1 MTKKNRNKLEPNESR
16 GRTTSDAGVPTGSKI
31 PENYIDPILEAVH
44 RVWHVRDPV
53 GNASGPFKGKELRR
67 QLDSGTIGAG
77 FDLCREDWED
87 WRKAAEVFPELG
99 VLSDRIPIASAS
111 VFTDP
116 SYQIGRPLTE
126 KTQRALKKKRQLVLG
141 IVALV
146 ALLLITVGLC
156 YLLATLV

>member
-1 MTKKNRNKLEPNESR
+1 MAKKNRSNLEPNESR
-16 GRTTSDAGVPTGSKI
+16 RRTTTDAGVPSGAEF

-44 RVWHVRDPV
+44 RVWHVRDSD

-67 QLDSGTIGAG
+67 QLDSGKIKAG

-87 WRKAAEVFPELG
+87 WRTAAEVFPELG
-99 VLSDRIPIASAS
+99 GVSDRIPIASAS

-126 KTQRALKKKRQLVLG
+126 KTQRALKKKRRLVLG
-141 IVALV
+141 IIALV
-146 ALLLITVGLC
+146 ALLLIMVGLC

>member
-1 MTKKNRNKLEPNESR
+1 MAKKNRNNLEPNESR
-16 GRTTSDAGVPTGSKI
+16 RRTTTDAGVPSGAEF

-44 RVWHVRDPV
+44 RVWHVRDSD

-67 QLDSGTIGAG
+67 QLDSGKIKAG

-87 WRKAAEVFPELG
+87 WRTAAEVFPELG
-99 VLSDRIPIASAS
+99 GVSDRIPIASAS

-126 KTQRALKKKRQLVLG
+126 KTQRALKKKRRLVLG
-141 IVALV
+141 IIALI
-146 ALLLITVGLC
+146 ALLLIMVGLC